1 MKHIREMLS
10 RAMRCEPLT
19 AWVQIVLGCLIGA
32 AAYPMFLEPCEIA
45 PGGLSGVAMIINNAT
60 GWPVGIT
67 TLVLN
72 IPLFIVGYRSMGRVF
87 AFRSLVATILFSL
100 AIDGLKLIGT
110 PALVSLEEPG
120 YMVLGTIFGGVLLGV
135 GLGMILRG
143 GATTG
148 GSDMAARVVHR
159 YLPFLSVGMFVFLI
173 DCLVVVAAA
182 FCFDVTSAM
191 YAMICIFLNG
201 KVIDVVMLGLAKN
214 KAGFVMTEQWEKVNQ
229 RVLREM
235 DRGVTLLSAKGG
247 YTGNERPVVLSV
259 LPPQEV
265 ARLKAIIREEDESAF
280 MFITEAHEA
289 LGEGFSLLS
298 GE

>member
-1 MKHIREMLS
+1 MSKIRMKRLSSERREQM
-10 RAMRCEPLT
+10 M
-19 AWVQIVLGCLIGA
+19 AWLQIVVGCIIGA
-32 AAYPMFLEPCEIA
+32 AAYPMFLEPCNIA
-45 PGGLSGVAMIINNAT
+45 PGGLSGVAMIIGSFT

-67 TLVLN
+67 SLVLN

-100 AIDGLKLIGT
+100 AIDGLKLLGLPAVTIG
-110 PALVSLEEPG
+110 EEAA
-120 YMVLGTIFGGVLLGV
+120 MLGCIFGGVLLGV

-173 DCLVVVAAA
+173 DCVVVIAAA
-182 FCFDVTSAM
+182 FCFDVMSAL
-191 YAMICIFLNG
+191 YALICIFING
-201 KVIDVVMLGLAKN
+201 KVIDVVMLGLSKN
-214 KAGFVMTEQWEKVNQ
+214 KACFIMTSAWERVNE
-229 RVLREM
+229 RVLQEM
-235 DRGVTLLSAKGG
+235 DRGVTLLEARGG
-247 YTGNERPVVLSV
+247 YTGERRPVVMCV

-265 ARLKAIIREEDESAF
+265 ARIKAIVRETDGSAF

-289 LGEGFSLLS
+289 LGEGFSHLA
-298 GE
+298 GEN

>member
-1 MKHIREMLS
+1 M
-10 RAMRCEPLT
+10 
-19 AWVQIVLGCLIGA
+19 QIVLGCLIGA
-32 AAYPMFLEPCEIA
+32 AAYPMYLEPCNIA
-45 PGGLSGVAMIINNAT
+45 PGGLSGVAMIIGSFT

-67 TLVLN
+67 SLVLN

-87 AFRSLVATILFSL
+87 AFRSLIATILFSL
-100 AIDGLKLIGT
+100 TIDGLKLVNT
-110 PALVSLEEPG
+110 PVLTEDP
-120 YMVLGTIFGGVLLGV
+120 MLGTIFGGVLLGV

-173 DCLVVVAAA
+173 DCLVVVAAG

-191 YAMICIFLNG
+191 YALICIFING
-201 KVIDVVMLGLAKN
+201 KVIDLVMLGLSGN
-214 KAGFVMTEQWEKVNQ
+214 KACFIMTEQWEHVKQ
-229 RVLREM
+229 QILTDM
-235 DRGVTLLSAKGG
+235 DRGVTLLEARGG
-247 YTGNERPVVLSV
+247 YTGNDRPVVLCV

-265 ARLKAIIREEDESAF
+265 ARLKAIVREADERAF

-289 LGEGFSLLS
+289 LGEGFSHLS
-298 GE
+298 GEN

>member
-1 MKHIREMLS
+1 MEKKMMTSQARREQ
-10 RAMRCEPLT
+10 LT
-19 AWVQIVLGCLIGA
+19 AWTLIVLGCLIGG
-32 AAYPMFLEPCEIA
+32 AAYPMYLEPCNIA
-45 PGGLSGVAMIINNAT
+45 PGGLSGVAMILNSFT

-72 IPLFIVGYRSMGRVF
+72 VPLFIVGYRSMGRVF
-87 AFRSLVATILFSL
+87 AFRSLIATILFSL
-100 AIDGLKLIGT
+100 AIDGLKLINT
-110 PALVSLEEPG
+110 PALTDDP
-120 YMVLGTIFGGVLLGV
+120 MLGTIFGGVLLGV

-191 YAMICIFLNG
+191 YALICIFING
-201 KVIDVVMLGLAKN
+201 KVIDAVMLGLSKN
-214 KAGFVMTEQWEKVNQ
+214 KACFIMTEAWERING
-229 RVLREM
+229 RVLQEM
-235 DRGVTLLSAKGG
+235 DRGVTLMEARGG
-247 YTGNERPVVLSV
+247 YTGSERPVVLCV

-265 ARLKAIIREEDESAF
+265 ARLKSIVREEDEKAF
-280 MFITEAHEA
+280 MIITEAHEA
-289 LGEGFSLLS
+289 LGEGFSRLS
-298 GE
+298 GDN